1 MKPRSRSFWRSVF
14 AARCRNRSRAP
25 NWLMR
30 SSARSK
36 RRTRTSR
43 RSLEAQRATAR
54 LALPESFELRDE
66 RLRAAGLVAERAE
79 WFATAI
85 EHDHGREPLDAVLH
99 QEPFILR
106 SCFRRHFFRARK
118 VQLQQHQILV
128 RVLLEFRLRKNFLVQ
143 HDAPA
148 APIRA
153 G

>member
-1 MKPRSRSFWRSVF
+1 MKLRSRSFSRLDS

-25 NWLMR
+25 NWRMR

-43 RSLEAQRATAR
+43 RSLEAQRTTAR

-66 RLRAAGLVAERAE
+66 RLRAASLVAERAE
-79 WFATAI
+79 RFATTI
-85 EHDHGREPLDAVLH
+85 EHDHGRKSLDAVLH

-106 SCFRRHFFRARK
+106 SCFRRHFFHSRK
-118 VQLQQHQILV
+118 VQLQQHQIFV

-143 HDAPA
+143 
-148 APIRA
+148 
-153 G
+153 